1 MSIDITLNLGEDAK
15 GKDPDIYSATLK
27 KYHKILWGKELP
39 SGSQFTLSD
48 SSSGKYLVHQTT
60 NLSIE
65 LGSDCIA
72 NSYAN
77 SKSKEMVQILS
88 EVPRE
93 TVHSFFNLNNT
104 IGAFILCPSSR
115 VNRKMTINGARGFNP
130 LIADRFDLTLECV
143 RRHYAQEASPLAEVL
158 TRYEEFFNLFQTFEN
173 YVEFFFLK
181 NLLTSSGSIN
191 FFIKNR
197 EPFEDR
203 AYPKGA
209 HEYLEYRENSM
220 NWINARNQTIA
231 KLHSN

>member
-1 MSIDITLNLGEDAK
+1 
-15 GKDPDIYSATLK
+15 
-27 KYHKILWGKELP
+27 
-39 SGSQFTLSD
+39 
-48 SSSGKYLVHQTT
+48 LVYQTT
-60 NLSIE
+60 KLSIE

-77 SKSKEMVQILS
+77 SKSKEMIQILS
-88 EVPRE
+88 EVPKE
-93 TVHSFFNLNNT
+93 IVDSFYSLNNT
-104 IGAFILCPSSR
+104 IGAFILFPSTR
-115 VNRKMTINGARGFNP
+115 VDGQMTINGARGFNS

-143 RRHYAQEASPLAEVL
+143 RRHYAKEPSPLAEVL
-158 TRYEEFFNLFQTFEN
+158 ARYDEFFNLFKTFEK
-173 YVEFFFLK
+173 YVDFFYLK
-181 NLLTSSGSIN
+181 NLLTTSGSIN

-209 HEYLEYRENSM
+209 LEYLEYRENSM